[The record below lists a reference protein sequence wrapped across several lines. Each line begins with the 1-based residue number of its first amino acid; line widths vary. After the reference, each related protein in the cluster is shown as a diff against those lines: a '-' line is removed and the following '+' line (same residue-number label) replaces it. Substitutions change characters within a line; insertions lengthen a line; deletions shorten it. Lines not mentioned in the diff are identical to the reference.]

1 MKPDFSAFSMKLAG
15 FLMMKGFVLRHVKDD
30 EKSRRKVF
38 IFNDSNEIQQA
49 LKEYKNL
56 NK

>member
-1 MKPDFSAFSMKLAG
+1 MKSDFNAFSMRLAG

-30 EKSRRKVF
+30 EKSRRKIF
-38 IFNDSNEIQQA
+38 IFNDSEELQEV